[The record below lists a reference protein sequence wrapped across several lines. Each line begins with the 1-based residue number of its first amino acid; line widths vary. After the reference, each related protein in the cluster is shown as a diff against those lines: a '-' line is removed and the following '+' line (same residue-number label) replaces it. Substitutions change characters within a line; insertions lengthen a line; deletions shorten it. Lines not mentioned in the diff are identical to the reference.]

1 MEASY
6 VNYLQKTCLE
16 RLWLDIWW
24 FRWTNG
30 LNTLVSLPE
39 PNSCFFRH
47 WWHKVLLWRSS
58 IKIEKKNVL
67 ETKLLRHPPLQ
78 ECYLQH
84 HILTFHD
91 LNQTSSILDE
101 ENVMQRKRS
110 THEKLLNIFTWLSA
124 FHFCSTF
131 NEHFL
136 SYNICFLFYATI
148 FN

>member
-1 MEASY
+1 MD
-6 VNYLQKTCLE
+6 K
-16 RLWLDIWW
+16 W
-24 FRWTNG
+24 FKYT
-30 LNTLVSLPE
+30 SLP
-39 PNSCFFRH
+39 PRAKFLFFQT
-47 WWHKVLLWRSS
+47 LMTQS
-58 IKIEKKNVL
+58 IIVTFQHQNWKKNVL